1 MCRTSPITNHFN
13 LPEQDLSIPLPSFLK
28 APKFCSKQDFF
39 SFMEKNNNK
48 KIIWLG
54 LTISLFFVF
63 IFFITKDIGQNIV
76 PTSLSENYQTVKTPP
91 ALPLNKGEEKIG
103 DRVILEI
110 EEIKYEAKI
119 GKEESVYDFMLEL
132 QKESKIN
139 FKDQNYP
146 GMGKL
151 IEEINGVKNNGEKNW
166 IYYVNNK
173 KAKIGVSNYKVKS
186 GDVVSWKYEED
197 IN

>member
-13 LPEQDLSIPLPSFLK
+13 LPEQDNPSFLK

-76 PTSLSENYQTVKTPP
+76 PTSLSENYQSVKLPP

-151 IEEINGVKNNGEKNW
+151 IEEINGVKNSGEKNW